1 MIKAGIVGV
10 TGYTG
15 IELFRL
21 LNQHS
26 EVNVTHCF
34 SRNKSISDFNDVY
47 PFVES
52 GSVELMSFDPSI
64 DYPIDVL
71 FLATPHAQSHNWMKD
86 LVNHKYKIIDL
97 SADFRIPELSF
108 NTFYGCD
115 HGYPEGIGKFVRGF
129 SEIYREQL
137 KNADYCANPGCFSTS
152 VVLGAYPLSKTETGC
167 VNMLVDAKSGV
178 SGKGK
183 KVDESSLYCE
193 VNEST
198 MAYGTF
204 CHRHT
209 PEMELELNCPVLFS
223 PHLVPMNRGI
233 LASIYCDNP
242 LGMTQG
248 ELSDIYEDTY
258 KDESF
263 VRVVG
268 PESPIKTHY
277 VTGTNNCFIK
287 PMIIKNKILFFS
299 VLDNVIKGASGQ
311 AIQNMN
317 IMYGL
322 NETLGLSQLP
332 IFP

>member
-1 MIKAGIVGV
+1 MSKAGIVGV
-10 TGYTG
+10 TGYAG

-26 EVNVTHCF
+26 KAEVTHCF

-52 GSVELMSFDPSI
+52 GSVELKSFDPLI

-71 FLATPHAQSHNWMKD
+71 FLATPHAQSHSWMKD
-86 LVNHKYKIIDL
+86 LVNRSYKIIDL
-97 SADFRIPELSF
+97 SADFRISESLF
-108 NTFYGCD
+108 NDFYGCK
-115 HGYPEGIGKFVRGF
+115 HEYPEGIDMFVRGF

-137 KNADYCANPGCFSTS
+137 KNTSYCANPGCFSTA
-152 VVLGAYPLSKTETGC
+152 VVLGSFPLSKTELGC

-198 MAYGTF
+198 MSYGTF
-204 CHRHT
+204 GHRHT

-233 LASIYCDNP
+233 MASIYCDNP
-242 LGMTQG
+242 SKITQDD
-248 ELSDIYEDTY
+248 LSNIYSSFY
-258 KDESF
+258 KDEPF

-268 PESPIKTHY
+268 PDRPIKTHY
-277 VTGTNNCFIK
+277 VTGSNTCLIK
-287 PMIIKNKILFFS
+287 PMVLKNKIVIFS

-311 AIQNMN
+311 AIQNLN
-317 IMYGL
+317 IMFGL
-322 NETLGLSQLP
+322 EETLGLSQLP